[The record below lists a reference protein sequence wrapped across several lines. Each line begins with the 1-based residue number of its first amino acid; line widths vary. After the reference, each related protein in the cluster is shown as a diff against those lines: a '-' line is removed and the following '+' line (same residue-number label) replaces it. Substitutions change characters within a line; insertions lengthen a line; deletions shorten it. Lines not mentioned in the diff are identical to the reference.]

1 MCAEVAKSLIDVDTL
16 AAAMKLS
23 VEPIITAQTR
33 EFKSMRDDVEKRHKE
48 NLESRHSAQN
58 KNDTAINALGL
69 QLIDLNLRT
78 TELELKVKLAVGP
91 DGNEGAIAGLKR
103 GQDAQLAALT
113 VLQATVTQISQSLPS
128 LLEVAQQ
135 VSMEKAARARNRTV
149 VVVAKDWADVVLKFA
164 AVCSGV
170 YWAIQYVARH

>member
-1 MCAEVAKSLIDVDTL
+1 MCADVTKSLIDVDTL
-16 AAAMKLS
+16 AAAMRIS
-23 VEPIITAQTR
+23 VEPIILAQTR
-33 EFKSMRDDVEKRHKE
+33 EFKNMRDDVEKRHKE
-48 NLESRHSAQN
+48 NLDSRHSAQN

-78 TELELKVKLAVGP
+78 TELELKVKLAVGQ

-113 VLQATVTQISQSLPS
+113 VLQATVTQISQSLPN
-128 LLEVAQQ
+128 LLEIAQQ
-135 VSMEKAARARNRTV
+135 VATEKAARARNRTGIT
-149 VVVAKDWADVVLKFA
+149 VAKDWADVAIKVA
-164 AVCSGV
+164 AVGSGV